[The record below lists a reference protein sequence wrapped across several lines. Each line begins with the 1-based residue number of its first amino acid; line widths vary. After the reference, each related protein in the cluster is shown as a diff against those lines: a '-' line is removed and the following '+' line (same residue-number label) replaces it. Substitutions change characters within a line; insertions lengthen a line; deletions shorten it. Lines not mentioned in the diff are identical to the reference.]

1 MGALIHCPVGQR
13 AREAFACPLGSG
25 EMLGMDDV
33 QDASLAVAK
42 QDTDTFM
49 ANEGAFERLN
59 AFRSPPCHA
68 STLQGVADERDFAL
82 QLVHVQLLEMHV
94 QHAPKEHRCQH
105 KQARSEDGK

>member
-1 MGALIHCPVGQR
+1 
-13 AREAFACPLGSG
+13 
-25 EMLGMDDV
+25 MLGMDDV

-59 AFRSPPCHA
+59 AFRSPP
-68 STLQGVADERDFAL
+68 SRINTLQRVADERDFAL

>member
-1 MGALIHCPVGQR
+1 
-13 AREAFACPLGSG
+13 
-25 EMLGMDDV
+25 MLGMDDV